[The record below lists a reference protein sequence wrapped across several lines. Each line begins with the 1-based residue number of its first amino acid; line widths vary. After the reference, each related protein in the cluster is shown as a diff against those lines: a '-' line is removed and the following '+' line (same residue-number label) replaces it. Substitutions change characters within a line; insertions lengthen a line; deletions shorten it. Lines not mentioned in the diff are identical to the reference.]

1 MLTTRFTRLIGCNVP
16 IQQAG
21 MGGVATAELASA
33 VALAGALGMIGGV
46 RLGAKVLGEELDS
59 LPRQTRSR
67 IGVNFL
73 VPFLDRESLEV
84 AASRVRVVE
93 FSTASPM
100 PTWSSAP
107 LEPAPWR
114 PGRSARWRKRVLPQE
129 PVAISWSHKGS
140 KLAATCAAGSACCP
154 FSTACS
160 MQ

>member
-1 MLTTRFTRLIGCNVP
+1 
-16 IQQAG
+16 
-21 MGGVATAELASA
+21 
-33 VALAGALGMIGGV
+33 MIGGV

-93 FSTASPM
+93 FFFG
-100 PTWSSAP
+100 
-107 LEPAPWR
+107 EPDADLVER
-114 PGRSARWRKRVLPQE
+114 AHGAGALAPGRSARWRKRVLPQE
-129 PVAISWSHKGS
+129 PVAISWSRKGS

>member
-1 MLTTRFTRLIGCNVP
+1 
-16 IQQAG
+16 

-93 FSTASPM
+93 FFYG
-100 PTWSSAP
+100 
-107 LEPAPWR
+107 EPDADLVER
-114 PGRSARWRKRVLPQE
+114 AHGAG
-129 PVAISWSHKGS
+129 A
-140 KLAATCAAGSACCP
+140 LAAWQVGSVEEARAARAPKSRGSSRLALWLLRLWLRP
-154 FSTACS
+154 EFWIPTAE
-160 MQ
+160 